1 MDLYLQGSSD
11 LRMCGSQTDQNT
23 TQILLFWGDHLM
35 FYRVFGVNLM
45 WCVTVFW
52 AAGVCTSI
60 SACACIRTYIV
71 YIYSFSKHYLK
82 KICKYTKWFK
92 AVRIFFFF
100 LWPSQVHVQE
110 HAVELLSKSKC
121 DILIVH
127 VGSIIKG
134 DLLCQQAHNSKF
146 LLRNCKRVYILLS
159 VRVTMSAWESNYSSP
174 TAGLSKMFRLSTY

>member
-1 MDLYLQGSSD
+1 MQGLGCTSINFNNKACCRVPTIHIYTVHRSQMDLYLQGSSD

-100 LWPSQVHVQE
+100 FVAITGACPRTCCRIIVKKQVWYP
-110 HAVELLSKSKC
+110 
-121 DILIVH
+121 
-127 VGSIIKG
+127 
-134 DLLCQQAHNSKF
+134 
-146 LLRNCKRVYILLS
+146 NCPRWQHY
-159 VRVTMSAWESNYSSP
+159 
-174 TAGLSKMFRLSTY
+174 